1 MPMHQNTRRH
11 VLRLS
16 CGFVLLCLLQLWI
29 CEGFKHRSIAKI
41 ATTTAP
47 NNIVA
52 TRQVSGGEQINKF
65 SEYFR
70 EEGKKIISSTILA
83 GAIVG
88 QLLVASPAPAAALTE
103 EQRLVADAWRTVNRA
118 YVDPTFNGNDWQ
130 AVRLSTLKQG
140 PWKSKGAAYDSVRG
154 MLALLG
160 DPYTRFLTPSEFESL
175 YSSARGGV
183 AGIGVELATEGAGAA

>member
-88 QLLVASPAPAAALTE
+88 QLLAASRRPPSPDGGAAAGRRRLAHREPRLRGPHVQRERLASGAAEHAEAGPLE
-103 EQRLVADAWRTVNRA
+103 EQGRGLRL
-118 YVDPTFNGNDWQ
+118 
-130 AVRLSTLKQG
+130 
-140 PWKSKGAAYDSVRG
+140 
-154 MLALLG
+154 
-160 DPYTRFLTPSEFESL
+160 
-175 YSSARGGV
+175 
-183 AGIGVELATEGAGAA
+183 GAGHAGPAGRPVHAVPH